1 MVGLRYNFALLRRIR
16 FKFSPVLP
24 RRAGLRYRPEE
35 PVQSG
40 MIRFMYSIG
49 ICCLQ
54 YVEGLIGSSYS
65 PVISKRFGVRLVP
78 GIILRR

>member
-1 MVGLRYNFALLRRIR
+1 MGWYFFGLSRRLGLRYSPALLD
-16 FKFSPVLP
+16 SSL
-24 RRAGLRYRPEE
+24 RAGLRLRPEE

-54 YVEGLIGSSYS
+54 YVEGLICSSYS
-65 PVISKRFGVRLVP
+65 PVISKRFGVR
-78 GIILRR
+78 